1 MTNADSCYLLRHSS
15 DCFVLTRGI
24 DISYNLRKG
33 KGEPNEKT
41 FDNSDIGD
49 CWFWF
54 VWLWSNLR
62 QRTGQ
67 HWIRQQRIKIK
78 PVRLH
83 LGLSGLIY

>member
-1 MTNADSCYLLRHSS
+1 MNADSCCLLRHSS
-15 DCFVLTRGI
+15 DCFVLTWGI

-49 CWFWF
+49 CWFRI
-54 VWLWSNLR
+54 VQLRSNLR
-62 QRTGQ
+62 QRTSQ
-67 HWIRQQRIKIK
+67 YWIRQQRIEIK
-78 PVRLH
+78 PVRLY